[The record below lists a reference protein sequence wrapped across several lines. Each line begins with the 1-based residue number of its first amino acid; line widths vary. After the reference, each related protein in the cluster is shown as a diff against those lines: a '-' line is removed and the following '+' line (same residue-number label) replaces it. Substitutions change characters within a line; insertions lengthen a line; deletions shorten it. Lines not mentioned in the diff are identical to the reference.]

1 MGLQNILG
9 GACAFALSF
18 TFSTVSSLSLDEV
31 SFGTNWL
38 AQAEHGGFYQALAD
52 GTYEKYG
59 LDVTILPG
67 GPQAPNRALLMAGK
81 VDFYM
86 AGTLSAFDAVK
97 QGIPIINVAA
107 IFQKDPQV
115 FIAHPDQG
123 IEKFDD
129 LAALETIFMAKDVY
143 ATVFEWMKARNP
155 AFNDAQ
161 FKPYQFTAAPFLA
174 NKNSAQ
180 QGYLT
185 SEPYAIENVAG
196 LKPRVFL
203 LADEGFSPYSTTIMT
218 QKSTIAERPEVVQR
232 FVDAS
237 IVGWYTYLYGD
248 RTLGDVL
255 IKRDNPEMTDGQL
268 SYSVEKMKEYGIV
281 NSGDALEHGIGCI
294 TDARFAEIFMQM
306 VDVGIVE
313 ADLDFTQS
321 YDASFTCKKVGMEST
336 DAAD

>member
-1 MGLQNILG
+1 MGLKHIFG
-9 GACAFALSF
+9 VAFAC
-18 TFSTVSSLSLDEV
+18 TLSLASLPILAEGMDKV

-52 GTYEKYG
+52 GTYEKHG
-59 LDVTILPG
+59 LDVTIVPG

-81 VDFYM
+81 IDFYM

-107 IFQKDPQV
+107 IFQKHPQI

-129 LAALETIFMAKDVY
+129 LAKLKTIYLGKDVFTT
-143 ATVFEWMKARNP
+143 AFEWMKARGTG
-155 AFNDAQ
+155 FNDAQ
-161 FKPYQFTAAPFLA
+161 FTPYQFTSAPFLA

-185 SEPYAIENVAG
+185 SEPYAIEQKAG
-196 LKPRVFL
+196 FKPKIFL

-218 QKSTIAERPEVVQR
+218 QRSKVTEQPDLVQR

-237 IVGWYTYLYGD
+237 IIGWYNYLYGD
-248 RTLGDVL
+248 NAKGNGL
-255 IKRDNPEMTDGQL
+255 IKADNPDMTDGQL
-268 SYSVEKMKEYGIV
+268 AYSIDKMLEFGIV
-281 NSGDALEHGIGCI
+281 DSGDALSHGIGCI
-294 TDARFAEIFMQM
+294 RAERFREIFMQM
-306 VDVGIVE
+306 ADVGIVA
-313 ADLDFTQS
+313 ADLDYTQS
-321 YDASFTCKKVGMEST
+321 YDTSFTCKKIGMDLKS
-336 DAAD
+336 